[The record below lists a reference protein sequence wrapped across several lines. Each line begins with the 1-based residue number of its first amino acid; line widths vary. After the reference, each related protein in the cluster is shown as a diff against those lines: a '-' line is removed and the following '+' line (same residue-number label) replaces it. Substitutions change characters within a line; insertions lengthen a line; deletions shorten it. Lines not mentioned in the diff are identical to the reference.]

1 MMSGKGRKT
10 RLSGLGMLAIAVLVA
25 LLLWSG
31 WYAVTAWNAMSG
43 VKISVLGWIFM
54 SLGAVVTFLVGAGLM
69 ALVFYSSRHGMD
81 R

>member
-1 MMSGKGRKT
+1 MSGKGRKT
-10 RLSGLGMLAIAVLVA
+10 RLSGLGMLAIAMLVA

-31 WYAVTAWNAMSG
+31 WYAIGAWNAMSG
-43 VKISVLGWIFM
+43 VKISLLGWIFM
-54 SLGAVVTFLVGAGLM
+54 ALGAAVTFLVGAGLM

>member
-31 WYAVTAWNAMSG
+31 WYAIGAWNAMSG
-43 VKISVLGWIFM
+43 VKISLLGWIFM
-54 SLGAVVTFLVGAGLM
+54 ALGAAVTFLVGAGLM

>member
-10 RLSGLGMLAIAVLVA
+10 RISGLGLLAIAVLVA

-43 VKISVLGWIFM
+43 VKISLLGWIFM